1 MTTPFTHSALVI
13 VLLISGLVACAPG
26 ERLCN
31 SGSQSVARLWNEA
44 ALDAVRRDFPAPT
57 VHARNLFH
65 LSVAM
70 WDTWAA
76 FDDDAVG
83 HMSNIAPPPGTDR
96 DEAIAV
102 AAYTVLS
109 DRYQDAIGAQASMA
123 QFEALA
129 ASLCLALDEP
139 DPFGATIGQATLDLS
154 RDDGSLEAARYVAP
168 YEPSN
173 PPLVLSEPGTEM
185 ADPNRWQPLEF
196 VVAQTQNGQLLES
209 NLQDYVG
216 PHWGAVTPF
225 AITPNG
231 ALTTLDPGPP
241 PMFGT
246 PSEEAFVAA
255 ATSVIR
261 ASSQLDPTDGAI
273 IDIGPAERGNNPLGT
288 NDGQGHQINPVTG
301 EPYEP
306 NIVLAADYYRVIA
319 EHWADGPDSETPPG
333 HWNAIANEVSDQL
346 PALRIG
352 GNGPEVDRL
361 RWDVSLYLGLNGA
374 LHDAAIAAWGAKAK
388 YDYSRPISMIRYL
401 GQLNQLPLEAG
412 LIEIITAESA
422 ALGERHEE
430 LADFVGETAIRSWAR
445 KPIWFADQYD
455 TVRWVRAV
463 DWLPYQRATFVT
475 PAFPGYVSGHSTF
488 SRAAAEVLTA
498 MTGGEY
504 FPDGLGTY
512 TSEINSLDFDE
523 GPAQPIQLQWAT
535 YFDAAD
541 EAGLSRIYGGIH
553 VEADDVAGRIM
564 GAEVG
569 GQAWAKMLEYLPE

>member
-273 IDIGPAERGNNPLGT
+273 IDIGPADRGNNPLGT